1 MKILVAGGSGF
12 IGSRL
17 VDCLLERGH
26 EVVILD
32 LVVNP
37 RFQQITVQGDVAD
50 AQIVA
55 RCVKG
60 TDLVFNLAAQHRD
73 DVFPIERYYETNVKG
88 MRVICEAMS
97 AHGVKRLVFTSSVA
111 VYGFKTDDGD
121 EETPREPENH
131 YGRSKLEAE
140 DAMNEWLAAD
150 PSRIGLTIR
159 PCAVFGPRNR
169 GNIYNLLAQVMSRR
183 FLMVGTGENRKSIAY
198 LENIVQAILF
208 LSELPSTTVVNY
220 ADKPDLTMNE
230 FVRLTCDAGN
240 VSVPRLRLPKALAML
255 VGQALDLVARA
266 SGRTFPLSAVRV
278 TKFCS
283 NSVINADRIRR
294 IGFVPPHSLND
305 GLRATIRS
313 EFGGAGQA

>member
-1 MKILVAGGSGF
+1 MKILVTGGSGF

-17 VDCLLERGH
+17 VECLLAQGH
-26 EVVILD
+26 EVLILD

-37 RFQQITVQGDVAD
+37 RFERFTVQGDVAD
-50 AQIVA
+50 ATVVD
-55 RCVKG
+55 RCMKG
-60 TDLVFNLAAQHRD
+60 VELVFNLAAQHRD
-73 DVFPIERYYETNVKG
+73 DVFPIERYYDTNVKG
-88 MRVICEAMS
+88 MRVICNSMS
-97 AHGVKRLVFTSSVA
+97 AHGVTRFVFTSSVA

-121 EETPREPENH
+121 EETPTEPENH

-140 DAMNEWLAAD
+140 GVMNEWLAQDAA
-150 PSRIGLTIR
+150 RVGLTIR

-183 FLMVGTGENRKSIAY
+183 FLMVGTGNNRKSIAY
-198 LENIVQAILF
+198 VENVVEAILF
-208 LSELPSTTVVNY
+208 LSRLPSTTVVNY

-230 FVRLTCDAGN
+230 FVRLTCEAGK
-240 VSVPRLRLPKALAML
+240 VSVPRLRLPRSLAMVAGL
-255 VGQALDLVARA
+255 LLDVVARA
-266 SGRTFPLSAVRV
+266 SRRTFPLSAVRV

-294 IGFVPPHSLND
+294 LGFAPPHRLED

-313 EFGGAGQA
+313 EFDIR